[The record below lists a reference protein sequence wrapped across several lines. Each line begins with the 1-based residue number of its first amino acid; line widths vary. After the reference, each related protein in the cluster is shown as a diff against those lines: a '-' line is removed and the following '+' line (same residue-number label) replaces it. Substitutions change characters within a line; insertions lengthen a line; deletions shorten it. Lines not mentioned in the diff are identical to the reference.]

1 MSHES
6 DWVTLCSFLVQE
18 TSRMTFQTA
27 PRQMWKRIRGNERKQ
42 LQYIF
47 NPKVQAK
54 VEDIT
59 LVTR

>member
-1 MSHES
+1 MVGQFSY
-6 DWVTLCSFLVQE
+6 LVQE
-18 TSRMTFQTA
+18 TSKMTFQTA

-42 LQYIF
+42 PQYIF